1 LLFNELKPL
10 ANHERLVKLKL
21 WSLEERENRAHFTEV
36 FKMVRGISTVP
47 LQTFF
52 KLADGSHTRGKMETG

>member
-1 LLFNELKPL
+1 
-10 ANHERLVKLKL
+10 LVIG
-21 WSLEERENRAHFTEV
+21 REKNRADLIEM

-52 KLADGSHTRGKMETG
+52 KLADGSHTHGKMETG